1 MSTLS
6 ITEKTVLEAVL
17 NMSGGYVLDFTNATF
32 ANFFGELNVDIYDH
46 AKYPGFGDSKA
57 NRLRALWKSGSNAE
71 AATSLNA
78 LADYIEAKKETTD
91 DWGSWLDDITDEKL
105 VRVRKI
111 ASDLIAAV
119 AASAAP
125 LAPGIALSSV
135 TASAPA
141 PPPTPVAITT
151 EATVTKNKIEIEIH
165 EDIYSHIKRYLD
177 TEDYFHAVEE
187 SYKVVREKLREITGS
202 EKATDA
208 VRPANFEKLF
218 GHQPATEAESDF
230 FDGVKYLN
238 MAIQFLRNEK
248 AHTLANAVE
257 PNLAIHY
264 ISLASLAY
272 DLITRYVSE
281 ETIKEVEQLVYDKR
295 NCYGTVSAFL
305 RVYED
310 AKWLD
315 EVRLPAALNSASVRR
330 VLKVKW
336 LQEADF
342 TVSWAHS
349 TVQFMRFELVVDELT
364 ADDID
369 RLLDLPTVD
378 SYGND
383 QMDGLDQF
391 LRYVDQQDPSKLSVK
406 AQTRMLI

>member
-6 ITEKTVLEAVL
+6 ITDKTVLEAVL

-32 ANFFGELNVDIYDH
+32 ANFFGELKVDIYDDE
-46 AKYPGFGDSKA
+46 KYPGFGDSKA

-71 AATSLNA
+71 VSVSLHA
-78 LADYIEAKKETTD
+78 LADYIAAKKETAD

-105 VRVRKI
+105 ARMRKI
-111 ASDLIAAV
+111 ASGLTGVVPAGSQTAA
-119 AASAAP
+119 AAALAVP
-125 LAPGIALSSV
+125 L
-135 TASAPA
+135 A

-165 EDIYSHIKRYLD
+165 EDIYGHIKRYLD

-208 VRPANFEKLF
+208 VRQANFEKLF
-218 GHQPATEAESDF
+218 GHQPANDAESDF

-248 AHTLANAVE
+248 AHTLATAVE

-272 DLITRYVSE
+272 DLITRYVSQE
-281 ETIKEVEQLVYDKR
+281 SIKEIEQLVYDKR
-295 NCYGTVSAFL
+295 DSYGTVSAFL

-310 AKWLD
+310 AKWLN
-315 EVRLPAALNSASVRR
+315 EVSFPTALKSVSVRR
-330 VLKVKW
+330 ALKDKW

-391 LRYVDQQDPSKLSVK
+391 LRYVDQKDPSKLSVK